1 MRLLQVKR
9 LDDKLLLVDIHL
21 LESRVHTA
29 LRNAPKAKAALTA
42 ARTAANAI
50 YIPPALQV
58 GQPNTQQ
65 PSTPAGH
72 TTLPGLHVMSLAW
85 SGLLCAGILPHH
97 SGTSLGHLRAIR
109 HRGKPLLPHPV
120 QAGWQPWGASTR
132 QNMSRVLANHSAVCP
147 LCRLSLTCA

>member
-1 MRLLQVKR
+1 MSEQTKRLALGPLVSLHACSITLKPHTCACCRSSSRNRALTECLARCLQHSSGPFSLRSLQVKR

-58 GQPNTQQ
+58 GQARTQQ
-65 PSTPAGH
+65 ASPPACHGDC
-72 TTLPGLHVMSLAW
+72 PGLRMMSL
-85 SGLLCAGILPHH
+85 G
-97 SGTSLGHLRAIR
+97 
-109 HRGKPLLPHPV
+109 
-120 QAGWQPWGASTR
+120 
-132 QNMSRVLANHSAVCP
+132 
-147 LCRLSLTCA
+147 